1 MKAFLLIR
9 TNPRNTSEILR
20 KISQYNFV
28 NEVDMVTG
36 PYDLI
41 AAIESQTTD
50 DLLDLITRE
59 IRYIDG
65 VTDTITCFVIPQKPK
80 Q

>member
-1 MKAFLLIR
+1 
-9 TNPRNTSEILR
+9 
-20 KISQYNFV
+20 
-28 NEVDMVTG
+28 MVTG